1 MKINW
6 KVRLKNPVFW
16 AEVALSVLL
25 PMLTAVGLRPE
36 DVTSWV
42 SLWEIIKA
50 SLMNPATVV
59 AIAVSVWNT
68 VNDPTTAGFSD
79 SAEALHYEEPKKS
92 ALL

>member
-6 KVRLKNPVFW
+6 KVRAGNPVFW

-25 PMLTAVGLRPE
+25 PMLTALGLRLE
-36 DVTSWV
+36 DVTSWA

-50 SLMNPATVV
+50 AFMNPATVV
-59 AIAVSVWNT
+59 AVAVSVWNT

-79 SAEALHYEEPKKS
+79 SAEALRYEEPKKS